1 MVYISLVFWI
11 ARSLFSESNCQIG
24 GMLDSVRGISN
35 STVIEVVFYG
45 MFLLDSVRGIYS
57 SCFLE
62 WSVSVFRLQL
72 SDLWYVRFSSRY
84 IQFNCYS
91 SFLWYVSVRFSS
103 WYIFLF
109 FCIDWSLFS
118 MSNCQI
124 GGMLDS
130 VRGIFSSTV
139 IEVVLYKVHN
149 ISLLFF
155 GLACLCFPCPSVS
168 ITEN

>member
-1 MVYISLVFWI
+1 
-11 ARSLFSESNCQIG
+11 
-24 GMLDSVRGISN
+24 MLDSVRGIFN
-35 STVIEVVFYG
+35 STVIVVFYG
-45 MFLLDSVRGIYS
+45 MFPLDSVRGIYS
-57 SCFLE
+57 S
-62 WSVSVFRLQL
+62 
-72 SDLWYVRFSSRY
+72 
-84 IQFNCYS
+84 
-91 SFLWYVSVRFSS
+91 
-103 WYIFLF
+103 F

-118 MSNCQI
+118 MFNCQI